1 MKMITW
7 KILLSVARLRVC
19 GLCWMAVHKPASTRP
34 SAASVS
40 ITHTAE
46 QEQLLP
52 ISDTGRKHRALLA
65 LRVIAGLG
73 WRPEFDVKIR
83 LAWKCLSPESCCELN

>member
-1 MKMITW
+1 MVRNISRVWKKIGCGKSRKSNMKMITW

-34 SAASVS
+34 SAASLS

-46 QEQLLP
+46 QRQLLP
-52 ISDTGRKHRALLA
+52 SGDTGRKHRALLA
-65 LRVIAGLG
+65 LRVSWPGLET
-73 WRPEFDVKIR
+73 RV
-83 LAWKCLSPESCCELN
+83 